1 MAGVTDITAEM
12 DVGVAMV
19 MAMATARATATEKLS
34 PMSDRLTVILP
45 PVLTTEEKQQEAID
59 FTINDD
65 RPGDG
70 WGDGYHCGDGDGDGF
85 SGEFVCDYGDG
96 NRYGWGDGDG
106 CSETYV

>member
-12 DVGVAMV
+12 DMGMAMV
-19 MAMATARATATEKLS
+19 MAMATATATEKLS

-45 PVLTTEEKQQEAID
+45 PVLTAEEKQQEAID

-70 WGDGYHCGDGDGDGF
+70 WGDGYHCGDGNGDGV
-85 SGEFVCDYGDG
+85 SGEFVVDYGDG
-96 NRYGWGDGDG
+96 SRYGWGNGDG
-106 CSETYV
+106 CSETDV